1 MQYKK
6 KFTAL
11 SLLFWVDLFMIPIF
25 VPWVWANGEII
36 MVFEANMNATE
47 WFRFTGT
54 AALGGVR
61 ALAQFFVLSYT
72 TATTMSVANTFALV
86 LNIVIS
92 LIWQDEEDDEE
103 NGGEI
108 ILLYAGIGVVILFS
122 AFYAYLKS
130 SKDACCGVMRSSGG
144 GGGGGGGH

>member
-1 MQYKK
+1 
-6 KFTAL
+6 
-11 SLLFWVDLFMIPIF
+11 
-25 VPWVWANGEII
+25 VWANGEII

-103 NGGEI
+103 NEGEI

-130 SKDACCGVMRSSGG
+130 STHAWPRDARS
-144 GGGGGGGH
+144 